1 MTSTVWHWIFGQR
14 HAKMQFMQHALTY
27 APLNLW
33 AMKKL
38 QWSAYYCHCC
48 LSLLLQ
54 SHLTR
59 WVCAYYKLQCCL
71 QFCFPLILY
80 VSVCCDC
87 KYFLKKAD
95 LICFSI
101 YLRHVWVHRREKLR
115 FDSLRLDCR
124 YPPNFNWTC
133 SSSIPFQRHL
143 RVSWCLWFSDTQ
155 DRISQWDWKAGTPSV
170 KRWHHLSIDL
180 HFLQSKHICVS
191 EIRRDYA
198 VIHSQSFGT
207 FLNHRSIILQLLCDV
222 PHHAP
227 PEASQRRNETVA
239 NLSDAREVS
248 PVWILG
254 SWAPIYWYYWL
265 YCKITIDNI
274 S

>member
-14 HAKMQFMQHALTY
+14 HTKMQFMHHALTY

-48 LSLLLQ
+48 LSLLPQ

-59 WVCAYYKLQCCL
+59 WICTDYKLQCCL

-101 YLRHVWVHRREKLR
+101 HLRHVWVHRREELR

-124 YPPNFNWTC
+124 YPPNFSHSNGTWCPASVLMSLIFRHPGSNQSVRLEGGDTKRQALTC
-133 SSSIPFQRHL
+133 VDIICPSI
-143 RVSWCLWFSDTQ
+143 CIFS
-155 DRISQWDWKAGTPSV
+155 
-170 KRWHHLSIDL
+170 
-180 HFLQSKHICVS
+180 
-191 EIRRDYA
+191 
-198 VIHSQSFGT
+198 SQSTSVF
-207 FLNHRSIILQLLCDV
+207 
-222 PHHAP
+222 
-227 PEASQRRNETVA
+227 
-239 NLSDAREVS
+239 
-248 PVWILG
+248 
-254 SWAPIYWYYWL
+254 
-265 YCKITIDNI
+265 
-274 S
+274 

>member
-59 WVCAYYKLQCCL
+59 WVCTYYKLQCCL
-71 QFCFPLILY
+71 QYCFPLILY

-101 YLRHVWVHRREKLR
+101 HLRHVWVHRREKLR
-115 FDSLRLDCR
+115 FDSLRVDCR

-143 RVSWCLWFSDTQ
+143 MSCESLDVFGFQTP
-155 DRISQWDWKAGTPSV
+155 RIES
-170 KRWHHLSIDL
+170 
-180 HFLQSKHICVS
+180 VS
-191 EIRRDYA
+191 ETGRRGHQASSVDIICPSICIFSSQNTSVFQKSVEITQSYTA
-198 VIHSQSFGT
+198 NHSERFWTIGQSFFNCCVMCPT
-207 FLNHRSIILQLLCDV
+207 MPHRKLLRGATRPSRTSAMLVRWVRFEFWGAEHLYTDITDY
-222 PHHAP
+222 
-227 PEASQRRNETVA
+227 TV
-239 NLSDAREVS
+239 R
-248 PVWILG
+248 
-254 SWAPIYWYYWL
+254 
-265 YCKITIDNI
+265 
-274 S
+274 